1 MKCMKLSDLEGLSPE
16 ESEEM
21 LDQTLTSS
29 FEPLNSNLFN
39 LMEKIRER
47 EEFYGMTTEDMLRQ
61 IEYGQ
66 VKETEEL
73 ANWAIDYFTIKEL
86 SSAC

>member
-1 MKCMKLSDLEGLSPE
+1 MKLSDLEGLSPK

-21 LDQTLTSS
+21 LDQILTSS